1 MFHLNKNNFLLKLLI
16 FIICIIALS
25 QNSLAIVSPKSN
37 FYVNDYA
44 DILDSDTENYI
55 ININKELYE
64 KCGAQ
69 IVVVTVKNL
78 EGNSLEQY
86 ANTLFRNF
94 GIGSR
99 SKNNGVLLLLSLE
112 ERQVRIEVGYGLE
125 GVLNDGKTGRILDE
139 YVVPHFKNNNWNLGI
154 KSGFNEILDVVCNEY
169 NISISSKE
177 EVDTNLTNKSA
188 LALFM
193 IIIICVVILVLFIN
207 KNGGNSHGNYYRRGY
222 SGRDSYG
229 GSSSFR
235 RWRIFSVAED
245 LLAEEEALEVFKIVI
260 R

>member
-139 YVVPHFKNNNWNLGI
+139 YVVLSYIDNGKYLD
-154 KSGFNEILDVVCNEY
+154 EILDVVCNEY

-229 GSSSFR
+229 GSSSFGGGGSF
-235 RWRIFSVAED
+235 RWRRIFWRRRK
-245 LLAEEEALEVFKIVI
+245 LLPVRLTC